1 MNHIIFISLFIFG
14 FSHNLLASKDELDTK
29 PINKS
34 VYFDGYQ
41 RLPETILKKLRS
53 GRVKTCYIELAP
65 LVTDEVKLIAS
76 NAGIRT
82 LAVTGSDIK
91 SEDWHYLNAI
101 TNLKSLTIS
110 HNSSAPVA
118 LRDLT
123 NLKSVR
129 SFGCAGIPLTDA
141 LLSEIKTTM
150 PKLRVLD
157 VSACGLSDSALDV
170 VSSFPHLKKIALS
183 RNNFSKSALRD
194 FREKAA
200 EKSLEIKA

>member
-34 VYFDGYQ
+34 VNFDAYQ
-41 RLPETILKKLRS
+41 RLPESMLKKLRS
-53 GRVKTCYIELAP
+53 GRVKTCYIESAP

-76 NAGIRT
+76 NTGIRT

-101 TNLKSLTIS
+101 TNLKSLAIS
-110 HNSSAPVA
+110 HNIFGRSAFRE
-118 LRDLT
+118 LK
-123 NLKSVR
+123 NLKSVK
-129 SFGCAGIPLTDA
+129 SFGCAGILLTDE
-141 LLSEIKTTM
+141 LLSELKATM

-157 VSACGLSDSALDV
+157 VSACGPLTL
-170 VSSFPHLKKIALS
+170 LLM
-183 RNNFSKSALRD
+183 LC
-194 FREKAA
+194 
-200 EKSLEIKA
+200 